1 MSYEQV
7 AQMIFKEAKKAG
19 YVVEE
24 RKSVSTNSIYYTI
37 HSGKCSLM
45 FRVSDHSTNSN
56 VITLRIDI
64 ISILLF
70 ITPFKTFNAPSNGR
84 NSHIIANT
92 LPAIS
97 LGKYI
102 PLVKH
107 IN

>member
-24 RKSVSTNSIYYTI
+24 RKSVSTNSVYYTI

-56 VITLRIDI
+56 VITLRIDRK
-64 ISILLF
+64 SSS
-70 ITPFKTFNAPSNGR
+70 KTAESFVKNRMKDLGYR
-84 NSHIIANT
+84 E
-92 LPAIS
+92 LKLS
-97 LGKYI
+97 LG
-102 PLVKH
+102 L
-107 IN
+107 